1 MIMKSPLFILPILAC
16 LAVAP
21 LRGITI
27 TLQLSDVGQGG
38 VNGSGFTPSQHALLE
53 DAASQWE
60 QLLPGYQAGISL
72 SGVAIN
78 AFAAP
83 FDGVGSTFAE
93 AGPTGLDFQQGL
105 FLATSGDM
113 HFDLAD
119 LAALEAAG
127 TLHSVMMHEIAHVL
141 GFGTLWSLNG
151 LYVEGSGQ
159 YVGSAGVAAY
169 AAEFSPGASFVPV
182 ELGGSPAS
190 RDLHWNEVDGG
201 LGLTGITDA
210 LGRDFG
216 NEMMTAWTGPDASAR
231 YLSDTSLRSFE
242 DLGFTTIPEP
252 STALLLLAAVGG
264 MARRRRD

>member
-1 MIMKSPLFILPILAC
+1 MKSLLSL
-16 LAVAP
+16 LAP
-21 LRGITI
+21 LALLVAGPCHGITI
-27 TLQLSDVGQGG
+27 TLQLSNVGQGG
-38 VNGSGFTPSQHALLE
+38 VNGSGFTPSQHALLQ
-53 DAASQWE
+53 AAAGQWE
-60 QLLPGYQAGISL
+60 QLLPGYQTGISL

-83 FDGVGSTFAE
+83 FDGAGSTFAE

-151 LYVEGSGQ
+151 LYLEGSGQ
-159 YVGSAGVAAY
+159 YVGAAGVAAY
-169 AAEFSPGASFVPV
+169 AAEFSPGAFFVPV
-182 ELGGSPAS
+182 ELGGGPAT

-201 LGLTGITDA
+201 IGLTGITDG

-216 NEMMTAWTGPDASAR
+216 NEMMTGWTGPDATAR
-231 YLSDTSLRSFE
+231 YLSHTSLRSFE
-242 DLGFTTIPEP
+242 DLGFTTVPEP
-252 STALLLLAAVGG
+252 STALLLLLAAGA
-264 MARRRRD
+264 ARRKRAV

>member
-1 MIMKSPLFILPILAC
+1 MKSLLALLILLAGVP
-16 LAVAP
+16 ASSSH
-21 LRGITI
+21 GITI
-27 TLQLSDVGQGG
+27 TLQLSNVGQGG

-53 DAASQWE
+53 DAASRWE

-83 FDGVGSTFAE
+83 FDGAGSTFAE
-93 AGPTGLDFQQGL
+93 AGPTALDFQQGI

-119 LAALEAAG
+119 LAALEAGG

-151 LYVEGSGQ
+151 LYLEGSGQ
-159 YVGSAGVAAY
+159 YVGAAGVAAY
-169 AAEFSPGASFVPV
+169 AAEFAPGASFVPV

-201 LGLTGITDA
+201 LGLTGIADA
-210 LGRDFG
+210 RGRDFG

-231 YLSDTSLRSFE
+231 FLSDTSLRSFE

-252 STALLLLAAVGG
+252 STAILLLFAAGLV
-264 MARRRRD
+264 RRKRYD